1 METENL
7 EIINNPLIDEA
18 AKIKKISI
26 VGIVLIFTIIGF
38 FVTIIISIIL
48 GIKIISTDW
57 KNQEINND
65 KLLWGLLTL
74 LLLGPISSLIFAN
87 ITLDKLNNDAQ
98 IQ

>member
-48 GIKIISTDW
+48 GIKIISTD
-57 KNQEINND
+57 
-65 KLLWGLLTL
+65 
-74 LLLGPISSLIFAN
+74 
-87 ITLDKLNNDAQ
+87 
-98 IQ
+98 

>member
-57 KNQEINND
+57 KNEEINND

>member
-57 KNQEINND
+57 KNEEINND

-98 IQ
+98 I

>member
-26 VGIVLIFTIIGF
+26 VGIILIFTIIGF

-98 IQ
+98 I